1 MNNKEEEKEDM
12 GMISLKEALAV
23 GRISTA
29 LYALYVQYNPKIG
42 NIWIRKDDE
51 GENVFVPKNF
61 LKLMGRPLH
70 DTDFWR
76 PENLDMN
83 WVFLT
88 LSSIGLYASVK
99 KLSK

>member
-1 MNNKEEEKEDM
+1 MNKEEEKEDM
-12 GMISLKEALAV
+12 GIISLKEALAV
-23 GRISTA
+23 SGISTV

-51 GENVFVPKNF
+51 GNEVFVPKNL

-70 DTDFWR
+70 DVSFWR

-88 LSSIGLYASVK
+88 LSSVGLYASVK

>member
-1 MNNKEEEKEDM
+1 M

-23 GRISTA
+23 GGISTA

-51 GENVFVPKNF
+51 GNEVFVPKNL

-76 PENLDMN
+76 PAPAMRA
-83 WVFLT
+83 WRRKGRACVAPPP
-88 LSSIGLYASVK
+88 GRAR
-99 KLSK
+99 